1 MKMTAQEYARR
12 VQKAGPHS
20 PLLADCLWAF
30 CVGGGICLL
39 GEGLRQLFLRQ
50 GADAET
56 AGTLTSCT
64 LILLS
69 AVLTTLGWYQKL
81 AAKAGAGSLVP
92 ITGFANAVV
101 SAAIEFKAEGR
112 VPGTGAKMFLI
123 AGPVIVYGTLA
134 AVVYGGCWGL
144 LPYNTEQPRRILQCH
159 STSIARSGA
168 FFAEKE
174 KFFMTERRGD
184 TLLFH
189 TPPVIAAQ
197 AAAGGKKESEGPLAA
212 GFDELTTD
220 NRLGQCSWEAA
231 EKQLQLR
238 AARFCLQKAGL
249 PAEQVDL
256 ALAGDLQAQ
265 CTASGYALREL
276 GVPFAGLFGACSTM
290 AEALALGA
298 ALCSSGAAQNL
309 LAMTSS
315 HFCAAERQFRTPL
328 SYGAVRTPTAQWTAT
343 AAGCC
348 LLRPAGQGV
357 GIAAATLGRVQDYN
371 IKDIN
376 NMGAAMAPAAAATL
390 LQYLADTHAE
400 LRDFDC
406 VYTGDL
412 GLVGS
417 QMLRELLAAEGLLL
431 KNHAD
436 CGCLLYDAGEQRVKS
451 GGSGAGCCAAV
462 LCAHILPKLL
472 RRGSRRVLFIAT
484 GALMSQ
490 TTFLQKESIPAVA
503 HLVELTAPEKED

>member
-1 MKMTAQEYARR
+1 
-12 VQKAGPHS
+12 
-20 PLLADCLWAF
+20 
-30 CVGGGICLL
+30 
-39 GEGLRQLFLRQ
+39 
-50 GADAET
+50 
-56 AGTLTSCT
+56 
-64 LILLS
+64 
-69 AVLTTLGWYQKL
+69 
-81 AAKAGAGSLVP
+81 
-92 ITGFANAVV
+92 
-101 SAAIEFKAEGR
+101 
-112 VPGTGAKMFLI
+112 
-123 AGPVIVYGTLA
+123 
-134 AVVYGGCWGL
+134 
-144 LPYNTEQPRRILQCH
+144 
-159 STSIARSGA
+159 
-168 FFAEKE
+168 
-174 KFFMTERRGD
+174 MTERRGD

-238 AARFCLQKAGL
+238 AARLCLQKAGL

-357 GIAAATLGRVQDYN
+357 GVAAATLGRVQDYN

-390 LQYLADTHAE
+390 LHYLADTHAE

-406 VYTGDL
+406 IYTGDLGLVGSQMLRELLAAEGLLLKNHADCGCLLYDAGEQRVGAAMAPAAAATLLHYLADTHAELRDFDCIYTGDL

-462 LCAHILPKLL
+462 LCGHILPKLL

-503 HLVELTAPEKED
+503 HLVELTAPEKES

>member
-1 MKMTAQEYARR
+1 
-12 VQKAGPHS
+12 
-20 PLLADCLWAF
+20 
-30 CVGGGICLL
+30 
-39 GEGLRQLFLRQ
+39 
-50 GADAET
+50 
-56 AGTLTSCT
+56 
-64 LILLS
+64 
-69 AVLTTLGWYQKL
+69 
-81 AAKAGAGSLVP
+81 
-92 ITGFANAVV
+92 
-101 SAAIEFKAEGR
+101 
-112 VPGTGAKMFLI
+112 
-123 AGPVIVYGTLA
+123 
-134 AVVYGGCWGL
+134 
-144 LPYNTEQPRRILQCH
+144 
-159 STSIARSGA
+159 
-168 FFAEKE
+168 
-174 KFFMTERRGD
+174 MTERRGD

-197 AAAGGKKESEGPLAA
+197 AAVGGKKESEGPLAA

-220 NRLGQCSWEAA
+220 NRLGQRSWEAA

-238 AARFCLQKAGL
+238 AARLCLQKASL
-249 PAEQVDL
+249 PAERVDL

-265 CTASGYALREL
+265 CTASGY
-276 GVPFAGLFGACSTM
+276 
-290 AEALALGA
+290 ALALGA

-390 LQYLADTHAE
+390 LHYLADTHAE

-406 VYTGDL
+406 IYTGDL

-462 LCAHILPKLL
+462 LCGHILPKLL
-472 RRGSRRVLFIAT
+472 RRGSRRVLFLAT

-503 HLVELTAPEKED
+503 HLVELTAPEKES

>member
-1 MKMTAQEYARR
+1 MRKGDTILFDAPP
-12 VQKAGPHS
+12 VV
-20 PLLADCLWAF
+20 LA
-30 CVGGGICLL
+30 
-39 GEGLRQLFLRQ
+39 Q
-50 GADAET
+50 GA
-56 AGTLTSCT
+56 
-64 LILLS
+64 
-69 AVLTTLGWYQKL
+69 V
-81 AAKAGAGSLVP
+81 
-92 ITGFANAVV
+92 
-101 SAAIEFKAEGR
+101 
-112 VPGTGAKMFLI
+112 
-123 AGPVIVYGTLA
+123 
-134 AVVYGGCWGL
+134 
-144 LPYNTEQPRRILQCH
+144 
-159 STSIARSGA
+159 
-168 FFAEKE
+168 
-174 KFFMTERRGD
+174 
-184 TLLFH
+184 
-189 TPPVIAAQ
+189 
-197 AAAGGKKESEGPLAA
+197 GGKKEGEGPLAA
-212 GFDELTTD
+212 DFDLLFPENSLGEPTWEQAESRLQQHCLELT
-220 NRLGQCSWEAA
+220 
-231 EKQLQLR
+231 
-238 AARFCLQKAGL
+238 LQKARL
-249 PAEQVDL
+249 PLERLSLVL
-256 ALAGDLQAQ
+256 GGDLQNQ
-265 CTASGYALREL
+265 CTATAYHMSGTDA
-276 GVPFAGLFGACSTM
+276 PFAGLYGACSTM

-390 LQYLADTHAE
+390 LHYLADTHAE

-406 VYTGDL
+406 IYTGDL

-431 KNHAD
+431 KNHVD
-436 CGCLLYDAGEQRVKS
+436 CGCLLYDAKEQRVKS

-503 HLVELTAPEKED
+503 HLVELTAPEKEN

>member
-1 MKMTAQEYARR
+1 MAT
-12 VQKAGPHS
+12 
-20 PLLADCLWAF
+20 
-30 CVGGGICLL
+30 
-39 GEGLRQLFLRQ
+39 
-50 GADAET
+50 
-56 AGTLTSCT
+56 
-64 LILLS
+64 
-69 AVLTTLGWYQKL
+69 
-81 AAKAGAGSLVP
+81 
-92 ITGFANAVV
+92 
-101 SAAIEFKAEGR
+101 
-112 VPGTGAKMFLI
+112 
-123 AGPVIVYGTLA
+123 
-134 AVVYGGCWGL
+134 
-144 LPYNTEQPRRILQCH
+144 
-159 STSIARSGA
+159 
-168 FFAEKE
+168 
-174 KFFMTERRGD
+174 RRGD
-184 TLLFH
+184 TLIFSD
-189 TPPVIAAQ
+189 PPVIASH
-197 AAAGGKKESEGPLAA
+197 AAVGGKKEGEGPLAA
-212 GFDELTTD
+212 GFDELRAD
-220 NRLGQCSWEAA
+220 NSFGRSGWEAA
-231 EKQLQLR
+231 EAELQLR
-238 AARFCLQKAGL
+238 AARLCLKKAQITEKEVSL
-249 PAEQVDL
+249 V
-256 ALAGDLQAQ
+256 LAGDLQAQ
-265 CTASGYALREL
+265 CTASNYALRAL
-276 GVPFAGLFGACSTM
+276 GIPYAGLFGACSTM
-290 AEALALGA
+290 AEALGLGA
-298 ALCSSGAAQNL
+298 ALCSAGMADGL
-309 LAMTSS
+309 LAMSSS

-390 LQYLADTHAE
+390 LHYLADTHAE

-406 VYTGDL
+406 IYTGDL

-462 LCAHILPKLL
+462 LCGHILPKLL

-503 HLVELTAPEKED
+503 HLVELTAPEKEN